1 MAREVG
7 VNILPAQARAVL
19 DGRKTQHRLLAHS
32 RRAPVKRGQVVKLA
46 PTFDARVQIRDVLWA
61 TAGKISGRDLKV
73 EAFRNPVDVKR
84 DFLLRYDGAWIR
96 SQGRAIVRATWEA
109 DRASGRHGDWIEPDA
124 DLVYDVGLHHL
135 EDDDIIARF
144 QARWNDKGV
153 WLVTLEPV
161 ASERYLLPAGR
172 PAHTEHGYST
182 TAQDDLDAGEVVDP
196 AVLRPE
202 WAETAAA
209 RHKATQAGAKRDAR
223 LIAQRAEKAMLEH
236 RLSGNSGPLEMLRR
250 ELDSLIND
258 RREAA

>member
-1 MAREVG
+1 
-7 VNILPAQARAVL
+7 VNISPAQARAVL
-19 DGRKTQHRLLAHS
+19 DGRKTQHRLLAHT

-61 TAGKISGRDLKV
+61 TAGKISGRDLKT
-73 EAFRNPVDVKR
+73 EAFRNPVDLKR
-84 DFLLRYDGAWIR
+84 DFLLRYDKAWVDAR
-96 SQGRAIVRATWEA
+96 ESAPL
-109 DRASGRHGDWIEPDA
+109 GDT
-124 DLVYDVGLHHL
+124 
-135 EDDDIIARF
+135 DDNVLARF
-144 QARWNDKGV
+144 EARWTTRGV

-161 ASERYLLPAGR
+161 ANERYLLPAGR

-196 AVLRPE
+196 AILRPE

-209 RHKATQAGAKRDAR
+209 RHRVTQAGAKRDAR
-223 LIAQRAEKAMLEH
+223 QIGQRAEKAMLEH
-236 RLSGNSGPLEMLRR
+236 RLSGNSRPLEMLRR